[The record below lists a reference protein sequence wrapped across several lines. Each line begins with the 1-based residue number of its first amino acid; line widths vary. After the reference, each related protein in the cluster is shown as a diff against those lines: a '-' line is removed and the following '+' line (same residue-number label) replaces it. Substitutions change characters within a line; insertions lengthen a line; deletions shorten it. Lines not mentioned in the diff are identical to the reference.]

1 MGSTKPISKGQGE
14 RYTATVVPNG
24 YLWRETTYASLSTYT
39 AVAKVP
45 LLRIE
50 ILKRSDDMKGF
61 VLLPRRWVV
70 ERTSQEGKQ
79 SALRSSH
86 LSRKPCPRN
95 SMAGRSALCPGW
107 RKSLSGKGTGLLYLR
122 ARTRD
127 GGGARRLRATKPKTC
142 RVSRSSGQH
151 PRHAARGEAPRR

>member
-50 ILKRSDDMKGF
+50 IVKRSDDMKGF

-95 SMAGRSALCPGW
+95 SMAGPKRVVSWLAEELVRQGHRVALFASADP
-107 RKSLSGKGTGLLYLR
+107 
-122 ARTRD
+122 
-127 GGGARRLRATKPKTC
+127 RRR
-142 RVSRSSGQH
+142 RSSS
-151 PRHAARGEAPRR
+151 PARHKA

>member
-14 RYTATVVPNG
+14 RYTVTVVPNG

-50 ILKRSDDMKGF
+50 IVKRSDDTKGF

-70 ERTSQEGKQ
+70 ERTSHGSAIGLGKPHNAA
-79 SALRSSH
+79 SCFRPSRSIQISI
-86 LSRKPCPRN
+86 
-95 SMAGRSALCPGW
+95 
-107 RKSLSGKGTGLLYLR
+107 
-122 ARTRD
+122 
-127 GGGARRLRATKPKTC
+127 RRL
-142 RVSRSSGQH
+142 
-151 PRHAARGEAPRR
+151 AP